1 VSGAL
6 AGGAGSIAP
15 GTVTGPPDAVPE
27 DLSRTTTVVLVRH
40 ALPLTGVSADPP
52 LSGPGLVQARR
63 AGDWLRWESP
73 AEVVSSPYRRA
84 ADTAAAIGAAA
95 GVPVTLDED
104 LREWSAPAPPRYITP
119 ELLGETVRGRAF
131 AEGRFGDFVPEHDR
145 DELTRRMTAAVGR
158 AARRWPGRTVVLVSH
173 GGAINNLLA
182 GVVKARETFFFD
194 PGYTALSRLRVMSSG
209 RMVLASVNETA
220 HLLATRTDA
229 VPRVRDESV
238 A

>member
-6 AGGAGSIAP
+6 PGGAGA
-15 GTVTGPPDAVPE
+15 TGPISVSVVADVAPE

-40 ALPLTGVSADPP
+40 ALPLTGVSADPS
-52 LSGPGLVQARR
+52 LSETGFGQARR

-73 AEVVSSPYRRA
+73 AAVVSSPYQRA

-95 GVPVTLDED
+95 GLPVSLDED
-104 LREWSAPAPPRYITP
+104 LREWSAAAPPRYITP
-119 ELLGETVRGRAF
+119 ELLGETARGRAY

-145 DELTRRMTAAVGR
+145 DELTRRMTAAVSR
-158 AARRWPGRTVVLVSH
+158 VARRWPGRTVIVVSH

-182 GVVKARETFFFD
+182 SVLQSPEPFFFD
-194 PGYTALSRLRVMSSG
+194 AGYTALSRLRVMSSG

-220 HLLATRTDA
+220 HLLATRTDV
-229 VPRVRDESV
+229 VPRALDER
-238 A
+238 AA